1 MEPVPNGA
9 FQSRDSC
16 PLAKGTATNTISSGF
31 LCSNCSSEARKGHPQ
46 TSYQADFSVRIA
58 HRNPKGTATNTIPN
72 RFLCSNGLSG
82 TGSMVRLA
90 ELASTTKLSA
100 VFGIP
105 TYALRH
111 ARYRGTGIIYSETVR
126 TGTQTRY
133 APYAVLG
140 SDVRA
145 FRLCANASEP

>member
-9 FQSRDSC
+9 FRSHDSC
-16 PLAKGTATNTISSGF
+16 PLAKGTTTNTISNGF
-31 LCSNCSSEARKGHPQ
+31 LCSNKLVGTRKGQPQ
-46 TSYQADFSVRIA
+46 TPYQTDFSVQIA
-58 HRNPKGTATNTIPN
+58 HRNPKGTATNIISG
-72 RFLCSNGLSG
+72 RFLCPNGLSG

-90 ELASTTKLSA
+90 ELALTTETFSCIWYPVLHSQA
-100 VFGIP
+100 CAPSG
-105 TYALRH
+105 A
-111 ARYRGTGIIYSETVR
+111 GIIYSETVR